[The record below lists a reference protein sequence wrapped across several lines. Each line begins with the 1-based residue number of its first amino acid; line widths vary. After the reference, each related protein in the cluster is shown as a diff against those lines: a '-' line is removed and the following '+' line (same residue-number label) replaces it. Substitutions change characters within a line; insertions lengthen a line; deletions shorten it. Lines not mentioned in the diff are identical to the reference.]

1 MSEHVMAWLQAY
13 HDGELES
20 RRLRKVEAH
29 LAGCATCRA
38 ELDELRSLTALLGQS
53 PGASVLTPPARFVA
67 QVGLRLS
74 RHPERPAWQRALE
87 TGWRWVPAGL
97 LGTLAVGE
105 AVFIVATLLM
115 AALQLGLG
123 GSALADALPA
133 WGAGSGLFE
142 GLDLAGG
149 ASLGNAGGV
158 LWGML
163 NNGGPLGWAFPLNF
177 VFLVVM
183 GLSYWSWLASWWVY
197 RQRRQV

>member
-13 HDGELES
+13 HDGELAS

-74 RHPERPAWQRALE
+74 RRPERPAWQRALE

-97 LGTLAVGE
+97 LGT
-105 AVFIVATLLM
+105 
-115 AALQLGLG
+115 
-123 GSALADALPA
+123 
-133 WGAGSGLFE
+133 
-142 GLDLAGG
+142 
-149 ASLGNAGGV
+149 
-158 LWGML
+158 
-163 NNGGPLGWAFPLNF
+163 
-177 VFLVVM
+177 
-183 GLSYWSWLASWWVY
+183 
-197 RQRRQV
+197 